1 MNNYHS
7 KTHNGVGIIPP
18 LNNYM
23 KPIILIDRYVDQDE
37 TVVLPFKILNQYVV
51 EVFLDD
57 EDQTPVENV
66 YVQGDRL
73 YFRKFYDNHNYPSK
87 VWIKYITKDF

>member
-1 MNNYHS
+1 
-7 KTHNGVGIIPP
+7 
-18 LNNYM
+18 M

-73 YFRKFYDNHNYPSK
+73 YFRKFYDNYNYPSK

>member
-1 MNNYHS
+1 
-7 KTHNGVGIIPP
+7 
-18 LNNYM
+18 M

-57 EDQTPVENV
+57 EDQTPVDNV
-66 YVQGDRL
+66 YVQGNRL
-73 YFRKFYDNHNYPSK
+73 YFRKFYDNHVYPSK
-87 VWIKYITKDF
+87 VWIKYITKDFWWRII

>member
-1 MNNYHS
+1 
-7 KTHNGVGIIPP
+7 
-18 LNNYM
+18 M
-23 KPIILIDRYVDQDE
+23 KPIMLIDRYVNEDE

-57 EDQTPVENV
+57 EFQTPVENV
-66 YVQGDRL
+66 YVQGDIL
-73 YFRKFYDNHNYPSK
+73 YFRKFYDKHKYPSK